1 MRKKKHSSNEVQ
13 LNLAAMLDMAFQLLA
28 FFILTFKPAAVEV
41 ELRMN
46 LPLQQGVASYKETK
60 TETPQNARPPDGVVA
75 IYEAIPV
82 HVDAEGDGKIS
93 GIKLGQR
100 SIVTGQANDA
110 SLALLGQELGKLI
123 SQPNAVDRVEIVMSS
138 KLNYSE
144 FIRVMETCT
153 KQKLAN
159 GKPLSNINFKVK

>member
-1 MRKKKHSSNEVQ
+1 MRRKKKSSDQVQ

-28 FFILTFKPAAVEV
+28 FFIFTFKPAAVEV

-60 TETPQNARPPDGVVA
+60 TETPPNARPPDGVVA
-75 IYEAIPV
+75 IYEAIPLY
-82 HVDAEGDGKIS
+82 VDAEGDGKIS

-100 SIVTGQANDA
+100 NIVTGQANDA
-110 SLALLGQELGKLI
+110 SLALLGQELTKLI
-123 SQPNAVDRVEIVMSS
+123 SAPGAVDRVEIVMSS

-144 FIRVMETCT
+144 FIRIMEVCT

-159 GKPLSNINFKVK
+159 GKPLSSINFKVK